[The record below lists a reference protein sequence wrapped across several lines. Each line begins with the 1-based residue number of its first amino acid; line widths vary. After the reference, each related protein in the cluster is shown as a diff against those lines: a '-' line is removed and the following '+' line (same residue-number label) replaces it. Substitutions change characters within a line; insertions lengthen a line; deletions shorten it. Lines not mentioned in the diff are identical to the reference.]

1 MGLPGGAISVLK
13 ILRVLR
19 VLRPLRA
26 INRFT
31 IYLKTQF
38 NKFQYGPAI
47 ILEQVIDFICPP
59 SDRAKGLKLVIQ
71 AVIISVSNIQN
82 IVMVSL
88 LLVFLFACI
97 GVQLFK
103 GKFYMCTDSSKMTE
117 VECQGTFIDYEE
129 SDTNRPIMRYRSEH

>member
-1 MGLPGGAISVLK
+1 MIFLSS
-13 ILRVLR
+13 
-19 VLRPLRA
+19 
-26 INRFT
+26 T
-31 IYLKTQF
+31 
-38 NKFQYGPAI
+38 
-47 ILEQVIDFICPP
+47 
-59 SDRAKGLKLVIQ
+59 DRAKGLKLVIQ

-129 SDTNRPIMRYRSEH
+129 SDTNRPIMRYRSEHYSKLFSGPFFMKSSFCLGSSTPILPKTTST

>member
-1 MGLPGGAISVLK
+1 MTLRYFAISVLK

-26 INRFT
+26 IN
-31 IYLKTQF
+31 
-38 NKFQYGPAI
+38 
-47 ILEQVIDFICPP
+47 
-59 SDRAKGLKLVIQ
+59 RAKGLKLVIQ

-88 LLVFLFACI
+88 LLVVSQIVLRLALLRNNCQHLRPSISQFLFACI

-103 GKFYMCTDSSKMTE
+103 GKFSSCTDISKMTE
-117 VECQGTFIDYEE
+117 EDCQGTFIDYEV
-129 SDTNRPIMRYRSEH
+129 PIHHKRACLRYLSGFLQ